1 MFDDIE
7 SLMLFIVIMFDHN
20 TSIFNILRL
29 IGLKQDI
36 NTMVLQKKHRV
47 VFTKIVYARFPID
60 LR

>member
-1 MFDDIE
+1 MLDDIE

-36 NTMVLQKKHRV
+36 NTMVLQKSIELYLLEL
-47 VFTKIVYARFPID
+47 FTLDFQ
-60 LR
+60 